1 MGVTLVRY
9 CEEPARVRAKFS
21 GSKMGPVGVLFVSH
35 SGKGAEI
42 ARPFFHDA
50 KIFDGESICKNPY
63 GKVCGWIPEAEIE
76 KSFENKKPVI
86 ICLSGERSCQ
96 HKWRHI
102 TIRTLER
109 LGAKTTVVYF
119 VNPPLKEVVQEI
131 LYGHMG
137 LKNLFWAIWLKMLP
151 PTEFGVDYLIK
162 S

>member
-9 CEEPARVRAKFS
+9 CGEPARVQAKFRE
-21 GSKMGPVGVLFVSH
+21 SKMGPVGVLFVSYL
-35 SGKGAEI
+35 GKEADI
-42 ARPFFHDA
+42 AKQFFCDA
-50 KIFDGESICKNPY
+50 KIFDDRSPYKNCY
-63 GKVCGWIPEAEIE
+63 GRICGWIPETKIKE
-76 KSFENKKPVI
+76 SFQNKKPVI
-86 ICLSGERSCQ
+86 ICLSGKRSCQ

-102 TIRTLER
+102 AIRTLKR

-151 PTEFGVDYLIK
+151 PTEFGVDYLLK

>member
-9 CEEPARVRAKFS
+9 CEEPARVQAKFGES
-21 GSKMGPVGVLFVSH
+21 EMGPVGVLFVSY

-42 ARPFFHDA
+42 AKPFFHDA
-50 KIFDGESICKNPY
+50 EIFDGESICKNHY
-63 GKVCGWIPEAEIE
+63 GKICGWIPEAEIK

-86 ICLSGERSCQ
+86 ICLPGGRSCQ

-102 TIRTLER
+102 AIRTLER

-119 VNPPLKEVVQEI
+119 VNPPLKEVVREI

-137 LKNLFWAIWLKMLP
+137 LKNLFWAIWLKKFP
-151 PTEFGVDYLIK
+151 PTAFGVDYLLN